1 MIFGK
6 SYKEKYKEKQ
16 EKLQRLKSGRIWFAW
31 FPVKEINGRWVWL
44 QKVKINYGIYEF
56 DGELRIGSK
65 AIIHLITILIALTFI
80 LSTPCLGA
88 FYCETGEVIQED
100 DTIAKLINNE
110 CGPFYKYGEKY
121 YMEHWLYKGRN
132 GFIYQVNIEQGVV
145 VSIENQ
151 GR

>member
-1 MIFGK
+1 MF
-6 SYKEKYKEKQ
+6 
-16 EKLQRLKSGRIWFAW
+16 R
-31 FPVKEINGRWVWL
+31 
-44 QKVKINYGIYEF
+44 
-56 DGELRIGSK
+56 
-65 AIIHLITILIALTFI
+65 TILIALILT

-100 DTIAKLINNE
+100 DTISRLIENE

-121 YMEHWLYKGRN
+121 YMEHWLYTGKN
-132 GFIYQVNIEQGVV
+132 GFTYQVNIKQGVV